1 MGIVKAFTDS
11 VSGTIA
17 DQWIEIITAG
27 QFDEHSV
34 VVPGVSR
41 NRNAGRGQN
50 VNGSDGV
57 LTDGSKIY
65 VPDNTAA
72 FIFSESAIEDILTE
86 PGGYEYNNGEE
97 SVFNSGSA
105 SSLFGQ
111 ISERFSFGGVS
122 ASQKRIAFV
131 NLREIRN
138 IKFGTK
144 GPQVYHD
151 TFYGVDLD
159 VYAYGTFSIK
169 VVDPEMFI
177 RNFVPTNVSYYTFDD
192 NRVRSQI
199 VAEFLQSFS
208 AALNALSNQ
217 YRLAQLPAHANEITV
232 AVKNDQY
239 NAGSWKERFGFE
251 IGNIAIENIEFSDTA
266 KELVNNYSFK
276 KLDLKANE
284 EISQKASNI
293 AAQQKIA
300 EGIQNKGF
308 GGVGGMLVGMNMP
321 QSMRTDVASQQV
333 LSLDEQIEKL
343 KQLKE
348 LLDSDILTQEEFDFK
363 KKEIMDL

>member
-34 VVPGVSR
+34 VVPGVLRSR
-41 NRNAGRGQN
+41 NNGRGQN
-50 VNGSDGV
+50 MNGSDGV
-57 LTDGSKIY
+57 ITDGSKIY
-65 VPDNTAA
+65 VPENTAA
-72 FIFSESAIEDILTE
+72 FIFSESAIEEIITE

-97 SVFNSGSA
+97 SIFNTGTT

-111 ISERFSFGGVS
+111 ISERFGYGGVS

-138 IKFGTK
+138 IRFGTK

-159 VYAYGTFSIK
+159 VYAYGNFSIK
-169 VVDPEMFI
+169 VVDPELFI
-177 RNFVPTNVSYYTFDD
+177 RNYVPANVSYYSFDD
-192 NRVRSQI
+192 IRVRAQI

-208 AALNALSNQ
+208 VALNTLSNQ
-217 YRLAQLPAHANEITV
+217 YRLAQLPAHANEIAV

-251 IGNIAIENIEFSDTA
+251 IGNVAIENIEFSDAA
-266 KELVNNYSFK
+266 KNLVNKYSSK
-276 KLDLKANE
+276 KLDLKAYE
-284 EISQKASNI
+284 DVSQKASNI

-300 EGIQNKGF
+300 EGIQNNGF
-308 GGVGGMLVGMNMP
+308 GDAGGMFVGMNMAQSVATNAAP
-321 QSMRTDVASQQV
+321 QQTMTF
-333 LSLDEQIEKL
+333 DEQIEAVK
-343 KQLKE
+343 KMKD
-348 LLDSDILTQEEFDFK
+348 LLDAGVLTQEEFDAK
-363 KKEIMDL
+363 KKEIMNL